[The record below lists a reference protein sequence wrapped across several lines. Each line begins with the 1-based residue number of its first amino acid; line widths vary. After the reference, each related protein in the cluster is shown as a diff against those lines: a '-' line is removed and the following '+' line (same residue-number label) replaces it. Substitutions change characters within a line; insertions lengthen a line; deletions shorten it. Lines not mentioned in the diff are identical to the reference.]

1 MDFRIGYRRPLRT
14 ATLLRKKRLRNRL
27 CLGVMAAV
35 AVAVT
40 ACSWEPG
47 AGPSAPAGKTAA
59 APTLKVAL
67 QTTAAAPAPAAR
79 RIYPHSIVPG
89 GVDSRADIAQ
99 RVAADP
105 VVARHYASFQIG
117 QAHAVKVNK
126 PRAVYV
132 SYRKGDKVY
141 WTAKKMML
149 AQGETLLTDGT
160 SDIRGRCGNR
170 ISDTPMLPVAMNE
183 PTEAEFD
190 RSMNVDDGSLQNAS
204 FALDEP
210 LAGNPTAFQR
220 FASFALS
227 TDVPPAAQ
235 VERPG
240 MPSVPSGD
248 RNGMGLMPTSYL
260 SVSSGPAMALGP
272 AVSVTPPAAAAPPA
286 TADVPAT
293 PATPSADPVPPVAT
307 VPPIVTV
314 PPVVSVPPVAIVPP
328 IVTVPPVVGVPPV
341 AIVPP
346 IVTVPPVVGVPPVA
360 TVPPVV
366 TVLPHGEIPE
376 PGTLWLVGFAFALL
390 VVMTRKKRAA

>member
-27 CLGVMAAV
+27 GLGAMAAV

-47 AGPSAPAGKTAA
+47 ASTPAGKTAA
-59 APTLKVAL
+59 APTLQVAL

-89 GVDSRADIAQ
+89 GVDSQADIAR

-105 VVARHYASFQIG
+105 VVARHYASFQVG
-117 QAHAVKVNK
+117 QAHAVKVSR

-183 PTEAEFD
+183 PSEAEFD
-190 RSMNVDDGSLQNAS
+190 RSMNVDDGGGLQNAS
-204 FALDEP
+204 FALDDP

-240 MPSVPSGD
+240 MPSVPAGD

-260 SVSSGPAMALGP
+260 SISSGPAMALGP
-272 AVSVTPPAAAAPPA
+272 AVTVTPPVAAPPA
-286 TADVPAT
+286 TADVPAV
-293 PATPSADPVPPVAT
+293 PPTPSADPVPPVAT
-307 VPPIVTV
+307 VPP
-314 PPVVSVPPVAIVPP
+314 PVVSVPPVAIVPP
-328 IVTVPPVVGVPPV
+328 VVAVPP
-341 AIVPP
+341 A
-346 IVTVPPVVGVPPVA
+346 
-360 TVPPVV
+360 V

-376 PGTLWLVGFAFALL
+376 PGTLWLVGAAFALL